1 MINCFGI
8 PDTILRIRE
17 YGGHEGGFDKKS
29 DSVYNRFYYGL
40 TVGYNGQTT
49 GAPAQQ
55 VNAPWV
61 ALNQNSRFP
70 QTIELRVRMA
80 KDQTKEQTIF
90 EVPDKWKVRS
100 HKSGNNSYIGFYL
113 NGTQGWATAS
123 ITSSIY
129 NSEWHHLSLRR
140 ENQTDTT
147 SDNQTYTL
155 IAKSTNYNKVVST
168 QTASLYING
177 SNSASYNSNFLTAGN
192 LWIPGSGS
200 YALTDSHSMDL
211 FSGSV
216 QELRYWTSELED
228 GILDNHTLAPTSFQG
243 NTDGVFTGSTSS
255 FDTLAYRLTLGSD
268 NTKTLDL
275 HYPATSSFDSQHP
288 NQTSVLPTS
297 SFHNITSS
305 AYVSVV
311 EENSLEWPDLGA
323 NRSISTK
330 VRIDSTT
337 LAGNQLYTNTKAE
350 KPLTDNNPPDS
361 ARLGIYLAP
370 VNEVNQDIA
379 EQFGGIS
386 IDDYIGDPSQK
397 GLDSYPDLEDLQI
410 K

>member
-1 MINCFGI
+1 MVGQSLGFEFENGQALDELWAYALGTNEDGTSDTIYNTTVEDTMKGTWKRIINNLPYLVKTKGTERCLRALINCFGI

-80 KDQTKEQTIF
+80 KEQTKEQTIF

-113 NGTQGWATAS
+113 NGSQGWATAS
-123 ITSSIY
+123 ISSSIY
-129 NSEWHHLSLRR
+129 NSEWHHLALRR

-168 QTASLYING
+168 QTASLSIDG
-177 SNSASYNSNFLTAGN
+177 GVSASYNNNFLTAGN
-192 LWIPGSGS
+192 LWMLCTQCFPLYGFI
-200 YALTDSHSMDL
+200 LWKCTRITL
-211 FSGSV
+211 
-216 QELRYWTSELED
+216 LE
-228 GILDNHTLAPTSFQG
+228 Q
-243 NTDGVFTGSTSS
+243 
-255 FDTLAYRLTLGSD
+255 R
-268 NTKTLDL
+268 
-275 HYPATSSFDSQHP
+275 
-288 NQTSVLPTS
+288 
-297 SFHNITSS
+297 IT
-305 AYVSVV
+305 
-311 EENSLEWPDLGA
+311 
-323 NRSISTK
+323 R
-330 VRIDSTT
+330 
-337 LAGNQLYTNTKAE
+337 
-350 KPLTDNNPPDS
+350 
-361 ARLGIYLAP
+361 
-370 VNEVNQDIA
+370 
-379 EQFGGIS
+379 
-386 IDDYIGDPSQK
+386 
-397 GLDSYPDLEDLQI
+397 
-410 K
+410 